1 MVEAGVPV
9 SINSDDPPMFS
20 TTLTTEYG
28 VAAALLGLDEAGVAD
43 LALAAVDQSFAPDAV
58 KASIRDEIRSY
69 TAAHS

>member
-28 VAAALLGLDEAGVAD
+28 VAAALLELDEAGIAD
-43 LALAAVDQSFAPDAV
+43 LALAAVDHSFAPDAV
-58 KASIRDEIRSY
+58 KTSLRDEIRTY
-69 TAAHS
+69 TAANG

>member
-28 VAAALLGLDEAGVAD
+28 VAAALLGLDTAGVAD
-43 LALAAVDQSFAPDAV
+43 LARAGVDHSFAPADV
-58 KASIRDEIRSY
+58 KARIHDEIATY
-69 TAAHS
+69 EAAHG